1 MLSNQPTLENGATIG
16 IIKEHS
22 LESRESNGDTTDEGR
37 PSDSINGSFYRAP
50 VSRQSSSGSGFFA
63 GSAESSGRHQNYN
76 PKTQPRPASR
86 SVGLFLDSS
95 SARDSSELPYAER
108 DSLTSD
114 SHIVSKHTSFGVN
127 ENNSQATTPG
137 QNHMSNVTNSWGK
150 ASDPANDD
158 NLKPESRANTSQPV
172 MSSLRLSAASEREYD
187 SPASSRPTTV
197 ASDNMWENP
206 SRPPRAS
213 PPPVVSHA
221 HHVKGE
227 STSSKRNAT
236 ADPRLSPRDS
246 LRGLDSMSATH
257 EGYVTAPQS
266 VESATGMYARSNS
279 AQRFRLMNPSPPSPS
294 PPPVSKSNI
303 SHRTIPSG
311 SSRSSSHKD
320 LPAIPPDAN
329 SGLTSSSPHNSVH
342 KSSPSPPPSNQSSSP
357 EAESPQDVKP
367 KDGEEPE
374 SFFVRNTY
382 AKLDVTGVKGDGYE
396 EGIERTRAK
405 LGHDRRSV
413 QLAAMN
419 DAKEAAT
426 GEVPTKELELLT
438 KVDRYVSHQ
447 IYPILNDKLEIN
459 I

>member
-1 MLSNQPTLENGATIG
+1 MLSNQSTLENGATIG